1 MKKRLTYKGVDL
13 YLDVEGFDTLKPLVV
28 INLPNNDSLLIN
40 VVGMLPEWVEKK
52 PIMNKMFSLAQPYG
66 RLMWI
71 VSHIGNQNEPTGR
84 ETVVNGTTFAEVMFD
99 TKEGLMSAFIPKST
113 ALKQTLPQPTLSRE
127 WAIDPKHP
135 TLEGRMLGRQFMFAK
150 TTDDFRFIYG
160 PKVA

>member
-13 YLDVEGFDTLKPLVV
+13 YLDVDSFDSTKPLVV
-28 INLPNNDSLLIN
+28 INRPNDDSLLIN

-71 VSHIGNQNEPTGR
+71 VSHIGNRSEPTSR
-84 ETVVNGTTFAEVMFD
+84 ELVVNGITFAEVMFD
-99 TKEGLMSAFIPKST
+99 TKEGLMSAYIPKS
-113 ALKQTLPQPTLSRE
+113 ATLTPTINRPSPVA

-150 TTDDFRFIYG
+150 TNDDYRFIYG
-160 PKVA
+160 PRVA